1 MGTRMTRADRQD
13 QLIKSFV
20 RPRYRISRAMG
31 AAKIQVNGQPKNVDV
46 YFYISFIKL
55 FQEVI
60 LKVDCIKA
68 Q

>member
-31 AAKIQVNGQPKNVDV
+31 AAKIQVNGQPENADK
-46 YFYISFIKL
+46 ISIGRLHKGPIKDN
-55 FQEVI
+55 FM
-60 LKVDCIKA
+60 
-68 Q
+68 